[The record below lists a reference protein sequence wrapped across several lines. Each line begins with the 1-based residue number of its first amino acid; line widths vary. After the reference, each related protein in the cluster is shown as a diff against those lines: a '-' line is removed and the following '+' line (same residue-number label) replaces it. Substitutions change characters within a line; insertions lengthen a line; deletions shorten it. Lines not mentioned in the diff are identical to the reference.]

1 MRNLAKERLMKE
13 FIIDSKR
20 FVDIKPLFA
29 GMQSCH
35 PGHSYGPF
43 VRRQFLIHF
52 CLSGKGVFIDPRGTY
67 RISAGELFVIRPGEV
82 TTYIADKEYPWEYM
96 WLGFDGALTG
106 VFGSGKSVYS
116 YSRELGERL
125 RDAIARDVCDAHI
138 YSSILHE
145 LISSLFSLSPMDSD
159 TVATVKSYIDYN
171 YMGDIS
177 VSNISDRFG
186 FERSYL
192 YRIFKE
198 RYGLGIK
205 EYIKKVRMES
215 AAVLL
220 SEGHPA
226 GVSGRVVGYKD
237 EFNFSKSFKK
247 YYGVSPS
254 AYKKKLFVNNSQ

>member
-1 MRNLAKERLMKE
+1 
-13 FIIDSKR
+13 
-20 FVDIKPLFA
+20 
-29 GMQSCH
+29 
-35 PGHSYGPF
+35 
-43 VRRQFLIHF
+43 
-52 CLSGKGVFIDPRGTY
+52 
-67 RISAGELFVIRPGEV
+67 
-82 TTYIADKEYPWEYM
+82 M
-96 WLGFDGALTG
+96 WLRFDGALTG

-192 YRIFKE
+192 YRIFKK
-198 RYGLGIK
+198 RYDLSIK
-205 EYIKKVRMES
+205 EYITEVRMRHAKEFLADGMS
-215 AAVLL
+215 VGETARL
-220 SEGHPA
+220 
-226 GVSGRVVGYKD
+226 VGYVD
-237 EFNFSKSFKK
+237 EFNFSK
-247 YYGVSPS
+247 
-254 AYKKKLFVNNSQ
+254 AYKKHYNKSPKADKCK